1 MLYSSSNPFLLSWI
15 MSQYNN
21 KTILKALFF
30 APILIQLLLAI
41 LFIILNHEYSLQSLL
56 TVSGISLLIY
66 MVYCVLTVPIA
77 YVFSMWLA
85 RKNWLNF
92 FTIMLGSVLMW
103 LIVTIIGYLVFIG
116 SFPTSIS
123 EWVSTWYFY
132 VIAVLVGCCY
142 WGCLICLKIRNNH

>member
-1 MLYSSSNPFLLSWI
+1 

-41 LFIILNHEYSLQSLL
+41 LFIFINHEFNLQSLL
-56 TVSGISLLIY
+56 TVGGISLLIY

-92 FTIMLGSVLMW
+92 FTIVLGSVLMW

-116 SFPTSIS
+116 SLPTSIS

-142 WGCLICLKIRNNH
+142 WSGLKLFSRPIQAKQ

>member
-1 MLYSSSNPFLLSWI
+1 

-41 LFIILNHEYSLQSLL
+41 LFIFSNHEYKPQSLL
-56 TVSGISLLIY
+56 TVAGISLFIY
-66 MVYCVLTVPIA
+66 IVYCILIVPIA

-92 FTIMLGSVLMW
+92 FTIVLGSMLMW

-116 SFPTSIS
+116 SLPTSIS

-132 VIAVLVGCCY
+132 VIAVLIGCCY
-142 WGCLICLKIRNNH
+142 WGILDFLNKKTCES

>member
-1 MLYSSSNPFLLSWI
+1 MLYSSSNPLLFWI

-41 LFIILNHEYSLQSLL
+41 LFISVNQEYSLQSLL
-56 TVSGISLLIY
+56 TVGGISLLIY
-66 MVYCVLTVPIA
+66 MVYCVLTVPMA

-92 FTIMLGSVLMW
+92 FTIMMGSVLMW
-103 LIVTIIGYLVFIG
+103 LIVTIISYLVFIG
-116 SFPTSIS
+116 SLPTSIS

-142 WGCLICLKIRNNH
+142 WGMLVKLQNK

>member
-1 MLYSSSNPFLLSWI
+1 MLYSSSNPLLSWI

-30 APILIQLLLAI
+30 APFFIQLLLAI
-41 LFIILNHEYSLQSLL
+41 LFIFINHEYSMQSIF
-56 TVSGISLLIY
+56 TVCGISLIIY
-66 MVYCVLTVPIA
+66 MLYCVIVIPIA

-92 FTIMLGSVLMW
+92 FTIMLGSVLMC

-116 SFPTSIS
+116 SLPTSIS

-132 VIAVLVGCCY
+132 VVAVLVGCCY
-142 WGCLICLKIRNNH
+142 WGMLIKLQNK